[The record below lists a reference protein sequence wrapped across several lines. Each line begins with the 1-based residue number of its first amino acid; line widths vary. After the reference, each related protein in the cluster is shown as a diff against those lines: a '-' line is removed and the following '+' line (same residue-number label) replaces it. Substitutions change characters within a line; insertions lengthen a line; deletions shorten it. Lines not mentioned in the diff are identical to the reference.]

1 MSFDLKIV
9 RGDIS
14 IKSDG
19 SIDLVTGNSKLKQD
33 IIKIMLTSLGENKY
47 HPTYGSETGSL
58 KIGSVLDTEMM
69 ELDLSSSA
77 EEAVRKIMSL
87 QRVQA
92 KKQFLSPSEVILEL
106 VGASVERDAVDPR
119 MYNIFISVLTE
130 KLDNITENVT
140 VRIS

>member
-14 IKSDG
+14 IGKGG
-19 SIDLVTGNSKLKQD
+19 SIDVVTGNSKLRQD
-33 IIKIMLTSLGENKY
+33 IIKIMLTRLGENKY
-47 HPTYGSETGSL
+47 HPTYGSETGAL
-58 KIGSVLDTEMM
+58 QIGSVLDAEMM

-77 EEAVRKIMSL
+77 EQAVRKIMSL
-87 QRVQA
+87 QRSQA
-92 KKQFLSPSEVILEL
+92 KRQFLSPSEIILDI
-106 VGASVERDAVDPR
+106 VGVSVQRDAIDPR
-119 MYNIFISVLTE
+119 LYNIFISVLTE